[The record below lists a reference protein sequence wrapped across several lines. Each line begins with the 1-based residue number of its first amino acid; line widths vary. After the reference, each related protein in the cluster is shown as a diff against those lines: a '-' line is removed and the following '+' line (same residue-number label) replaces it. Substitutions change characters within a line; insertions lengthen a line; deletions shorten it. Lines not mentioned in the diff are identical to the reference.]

1 MIPVN
6 LHPCDEMSWKTK
18 LFDKELQL
26 ARLLHFEQIVI
37 FVHNVFDLG
46 ECLSKAKHK
55 NTTFFG
61 LAQKKDG
68 SRNREPPLA
77 MEIAYWLLFTT
88 GHRIQV
94 RCEQEQLVPE
104 SDCRRGSY
112 YRERLALRLLLVE
125 NMSFA

>member
-26 ARLLHFEQIVI
+26 ARLLHFKQIVI

-61 LAQKKDG
+61 LAQKKDQAVSLVLIDSYVKG
-68 SRNREPPLA
+68 IISPL
-77 MEIAYWLLFTT
+77 
-88 GHRIQV
+88 R
-94 RCEQEQLVPE
+94 
-104 SDCRRGSY
+104 
-112 YRERLALRLLLVE
+112 
-125 NMSFA
+125 